1 MMCGGRSTG
10 VEVMATGG
18 PAPESEA
25 DDSVVRFGEYT
36 LDAMRFELRRGDD
49 PIHVEPRVFDVLV
62 HLVAHRDRVVSKHE
76 LLDDVWG
83 DRFVGE
89 SALTSRIKA
98 ARRAVGDDGHRQAV
112 IRTVHGRGYQFVA
125 TIEPAGVPLRRPAV
139 EDGQRIRFFTAADGT
154 RIAFAESGSGPPL
167 VKAANWLTHLD
178 LEWDSPVWGHWLAA
192 LSDGYRLIRYD
203 ERGCGLSDR
212 DEVRITFD
220 AWVADLA
227 DVVDAAVV
235 DGPFTLL
242 GISQGGA
249 VAVAYAA
256 QHPERVDA
264 LVLVGAYARGRMV
277 RAATADEREDAA
289 LDINLA
295 KVAWRRG
302 EDAFF
307 DVFASQFLPDATAK
321 QRAAFNDLQRE
332 TTSATNAGRFLEEFA
347 AIDIADVLP
356 LVRCPTIVFHA
367 RDDHRVPVDQ
377 GIELA
382 AAIPNSRLVLLD
394 SRNHLLTVDEPAW
407 PVFVAELRRFL
418 AETAAR

>member
-1 MMCGGRSTG
+1 M
-10 VEVMATGG
+10 
-18 PAPESEA
+18 
-25 DDSVVRFGEYT
+25 
-36 LDAMRFELRRGDD
+36 
-49 PIHVEPRVFDVLV
+49 
-62 HLVAHRDRVVSKHE
+62 
-76 LLDDVWG
+76 
-83 DRFVGE
+83 
-89 SALTSRIKA
+89 
-98 ARRAVGDDGHRQAV
+98 
-112 IRTVHGRGYQFVA
+112 
-125 TIEPAGVPLRRPAV
+125 
-139 EDGQRIRFFTAADGT
+139 
-154 RIAFAESGSGPPL
+154 
-167 VKAANWLTHLD
+167 KAANWLTHLD

-256 QHPERVDA
+256 QHPERVEA

-307 DVFASQFLPDATAK
+307 DVFASQFLPDATAN
-321 QRAAFNDLQRE
+321 A
-332 TTSATNAGRFLEEFA
+332 AGR
-347 AIDIADVLP
+347 VQRP
-356 LVRCPTIVFHA
+356 PA
-367 RDDHRVPVDQ
+367 RDDIGHQRGTLPRGIRGDRHRRCTPAGALPHDRVPR
-377 GIELA
+377 
-382 AAIPNSRLVLLD
+382 PR
-394 SRNHLLTVDEPAW
+394 
-407 PVFVAELRRFL
+407 
-418 AETAAR
+418 